1 MSTDGSLPTDAATA
15 QAATI
20 SYCPSNNIC
29 YAVGVPSVTA
39 SSGSGNIYL
48 QISAPTSYEWVA
60 LGTGS
65 GMVGANMFLMYQDG
79 NGNVTVSS
87 RQSSGHVQPQYDAAT
102 ASDLELLSGSG
113 VSGDVMVANVRC
125 ANCEVWSGG
134 TLDVADTGSQWIG
147 AWKGGAS
154 LASTDLSESISV
166 HDETQHFNLDLT
178 QASLDTDSDP
188 FSGAGST
195 VPASGSGSSTSG
207 GSAQTP
213 KSTPNKQVI
222 WAHGIGMAIAFAI
235 LYPLGSALMPL
246 IGKWYVH
253 GGVQVVTWLL
263 MWAAFGLGVF
273 GAQQRSMVSSPSWR
287 SKLE

>member
-1 MSTDGSLPTDAATA
+1 
-15 QAATI
+15 
-20 SYCPSNNIC
+20 
-29 YAVGVPSVTA
+29 
-39 SSGSGNIYL
+39 
-48 QISAPTSYEWVA
+48 
-60 LGTGS
+60 
-65 GMVGANMFLMYQDG
+65 MVGANMFLMYQDG

-166 HDETQHFNLDLT
+166 HDETHHFNLDLT

-188 FSGAGST
+188 FSGAGNT
-195 VPASGSGSSTSG
+195 VPASGSGSSASG

-222 WAHGIGMAIAFAI
+222 WAHGIGMA
-235 LYPLGSALMPL
+235 L

-263 MWAAFGLGVF
+263 MWAAFGLGIF
-273 GAQQRSMVSSPSWR
+273 GAQQRNMVSSPSWR